1 MISFLKQYILPKEV
15 DFIAK
20 LQEQSSATQGMVEK
34 LFACFIKKEQ
44 TACEGIENDAKALQH
59 IRDANMQELLNS
71 FITPIDR
78 ESIYRVI
85 TCLDAI
91 ALSVRHF
98 VLETSVYDV
107 QHLDRNYKDILKALQ
122 KEMCELNEGFMELK
136 KNSIEVAS
144 HAQAVRD
151 AYDEAVES
159 YIKQMEKISN
169 STDVHEVF
177 IQKEML
183 HQLRDIGKNIYYC
196 ANSLEDIVVKMV

>member
-1 MISFLKQYILPKEV
+1 MISFLKKYILPKEI
-15 DFIAK
+15 DFISR
-20 LQEQSSATQGMVEK
+20 LQEQSSATQEMVEK
-34 LFACFIKKEQ
+34 LYGCFIKKDKKM
-44 TACEGIENDAKALQH
+44 CGGIEYDAKKLQH
-59 IRDANMQELLNS
+59 IRDVNMQELLNS

-98 VLETSVYDV
+98 VLETSVYNV
-107 QHLDRNYKDILKALQ
+107 SHLDRNYKDILKALQ
-122 KEMCELNEGFMELK
+122 KEMHELNQGFLELK
-136 KNSIEVAS
+136 KNSIEVAG

-159 YIKQMEKISN
+159 YIKQMEKVSN
-169 STDVHEVF
+169 SADIREIFV
-177 IQKEML
+177 QKEML
-183 HQLRDIGKNIYYC
+183 HQLRDIGKNIYSC

>member
-1 MISFLKQYILPKEV
+1 MISFLKKYILPKEV

-20 LQEQSSATQGMVEK
+20 LQEQSSATKEMVDK
-34 LFACFIKKEQ
+34 LYSCFIKKNEE
-44 TACEGIENDAKALQH
+44 ACGSITEDTLHLQS
-59 IRDANMQELLNS
+59 IRDTNMQELLNS

-107 QHLDRNYKDILKALQ
+107 SHLDRNYKDILKALQ
-122 KEMCELNEGFMELK
+122 KEMYELSQGFLELK

-169 STDVHEVF
+169 STDIREVF
-177 IQKEML
+177 VQKEML
-183 HQLRDIGKNIYYC
+183 HQLRDIGKNIYFC